1 MSENEKK
8 KTSFVEELI
17 DWIET
22 LFFSFLT
29 VVLLFTFVFRT
40 SEVIGPSMYPTF
52 VGRDDTTGQT
62 GDMLIYLSCV
72 NNYKNGDVV
81 VVDSIAFNEPIIK
94 RVIAVPGQTISVDYE
109 NGVVYVDGV
118 ALDEP
123 YTASPTNNRE
133 DFNGPLTVPEGYV
146 FVMGDNRN
154 NSTDSRSNLV
164 GLIRE
169 EYVMGRALFRVK
181 PFGQF
186 KIGQYE

>member
-52 VGRDDTTGQT
+52 VGRDETTGQT

-94 RVIAVPGQTISVDYE
+94 RVIAVPGQTVSIDYE
-109 NGVVYVDGV
+109 SGAVYVDGV
-118 ALDEP
+118 EIDEP
-123 YTASPTNNRE
+123 YINERTYTGSSYIEYPIT
-133 DFNGPLTVPEGYV
+133 LKEGEY

-154 NSTDSRSNLV
+154 RSTDSRFV
-164 GLIRE
+164 GPVTDE
-169 EYVMGRALFRVK
+169 EIFGKVIFRYA
-181 PFGQF
+181 PID
-186 KIGQYE
+186 KIGVVGNE